1 MKSLTLTIPCRSTRE
16 IKLSEYAADAQSVEL
31 IVGSSAQVV
40 CIDDREYT
48 QDSLEFSLNCIVQ
61 KNGQLLY
68 CDQRK
73 FATQAVVNSSIVLIA
88 QQDSV
93 IRFEQWQ
100 QGGKKVKLVI
110 DAQLE
115 GERSEIDMRCG
126 ARLTDDQKQEI
137 STSQLHQAPFTKSN
151 CIIKAIVS
159 GSARSLYDG
168 MIQIVKAA
176 QKSEAFQ
183 THKAMLMSDEAYAYA
198 RPSLQVH
205 ADDVQ
210 CGHGS
215 AIGQIDDEQ
224 RDYLYAR
231 GMDEGRVQSLLLDAF
246 MEDLYL

>member
-1 MKSLTLTIPCRSTRE
+1 M
-16 IKLSEYAADAQSVEL
+16 
-31 IVGSSAQVV
+31 
-40 CIDDREYT
+40 
-48 QDSLEFSLNCIVQ
+48 
-61 KNGQLLY
+61 Y

-151 CIIKAIVS
+151 CILYESYEILSKSKDMLYEELGYPVRE
-159 GSARSLYDG
+159 AR
-168 MIQIVKAA
+168 IFWT
-176 QKSEAFQ
+176 KS
-183 THKAMLMSDEAYAYA
+183 
-198 RPSLQVH
+198 
-205 ADDVQ
+205 
-210 CGHGS
+210 
-215 AIGQIDDEQ
+215 
-224 RDYLYAR
+224 
-231 GMDEGRVQSLLLDAF
+231 
-246 MEDLYL
+246 